1 LGLAKGLGFLFG
13 YHWWKD
19 FFSCVSRISWF
30 PFGSPMPTAPAKKEN
45 LFINL
50 ACNLAIPFL
59 VLSKLSGET
68 RLGPVWAL
76 VVALSFPLG
85 YFVHDFI
92 QRRQANFIA
101 ILGFAGV
108 LLTGGFALLHLN
120 SFWFAVKEA
129 AVPLAIGTVLLLSAG
144 SKRPLVRTF
153 IYNDQVIDTA
163 KVDEALDARA
173 ARPAFNRLMRQ
184 CTYLVAASF
193 LVSCVLNF
201 VLASWLLIAEPGS
214 EEFNGQIARMNVLSW
229 AVIIPPS
236 LGMMMFA
243 LWRLLG
249 GIKRITGLELDA
261 IFKTPEE
268 KTKK

>member
-1 LGLAKGLGFLFG
+1 M
-13 YHWWKD
+13 
-19 FFSCVSRISWF
+19 S
-30 PFGSPMPTAPAKKEN
+30 SPSAKKEN

-50 ACNLAIPFL
+50 ACNLVVPFL

-76 VVALSFPLG
+76 VLALAFPLG

-101 ILGFAGV
+101 ILGFLGV

-129 AVPLAIGTVLLLSAG
+129 AVPLAIGVVLLLSAG

-153 IYNDQVIDTA
+153 IYNDQVIDTE
-163 KVDEALDARA
+163 KVDEVLDARG
-173 ARPAFNRLMRQ
+173 ARPAFNQLMRR
-184 CTYLVAASF
+184 CTWLVAGSF
-193 LVSCVLNF
+193 LVSAVLNF
-201 VLASWLLIAEPGS
+201 GLASWLLIAPPGT

-229 AVIIPPS
+229 VVIIPPS
-236 LGMMMFA
+236 MGMMMFA
-243 LWRLLG
+243 LWRLLVG
-249 GIKRITGLELDA
+249 LKRITGLELDA
-261 IFKTPEE
+261 LFKAPPE
-268 KTKK
+268 KK

>member
-1 LGLAKGLGFLFG
+1 M
-13 YHWWKD
+13 
-19 FFSCVSRISWF
+19 SS
-30 PFGSPMPTAPAKKEN
+30 TPAKKEN
-45 LFINL
+45 LPLNL
-50 ACNLAIPFL
+50 ACNLFVPFL
-59 VLSKLSGET
+59 VLSNLSGET

-76 VVALSFPLG
+76 VVALAFPLG

-101 ILGFAGV
+101 ILGFIGV
-108 LLTGGFALLHLN
+108 LLTGGFALMQLN

-173 ARPAFNRLMRQ
+173 ARPAFNQLMRR
-184 CTYLVAASF
+184 CTWLVAASF
-193 LVSCVLNF
+193 LVSAVLNF
-201 VLASWLLIAEPGS
+201 VLAAWLLIAPPGT

-229 AVIIPPS
+229 VVIIPPS
-236 LGMMMFA
+236 MAMMMFA
-243 LWRLLG
+243 LWRLLS
-249 GIKRITGLELDA
+249 GIKRITGLELEA
-261 IFKTPEE
+261 LFKAPPE
-268 KTKK
+268 KK

>member
-1 LGLAKGLGFLFG
+1 
-13 YHWWKD
+13 
-19 FFSCVSRISWF
+19 
-30 PFGSPMPTAPAKKEN
+30 MPPPPAKKEN
-45 LFINL
+45 LLVNL
-50 ACNLAIPFL
+50 ACNLFIPFL

-85 YFVHDFI
+85 YFVHDYI

-101 ILGFAGV
+101 ILGFIGV

-129 AVPLAIGTVLLLSAG
+129 VVPLAIGAVLMLSAG

-163 KVDEALDARA
+163 KVDAVLDARGN
-173 ARPAFNRLMRQ
+173 RPAFNQLMRR
-184 CTYLVAASF
+184 CTWLVASSF
-193 LVSCVLNF
+193 LVSAILNF
-201 VLASWLLIAEPGS
+201 VLASWLLIAAPGT

-229 AVIIPPS
+229 VVIIPPS
-236 LGMMMFA
+236 MGMMMFA
-243 LWRLLG
+243 LWRLLS
-249 GIKRITGLELDA
+249 GIKRITGLGLDDL
-261 IFKTPEE
+261 FKAPPE
-268 KTKK
+268 KAPAAK

>member
-1 LGLAKGLGFLFG
+1 
-13 YHWWKD
+13 
-19 FFSCVSRISWF
+19 
-30 PFGSPMPTAPAKKEN
+30 MPPPPAKKEN
-45 LFINL
+45 LLINL
-50 ACNLAIPFL
+50 TCNLVIPFL
-59 VLSKLSGET
+59 ILSKLSGEA

-76 VVALSFPLG
+76 VAALAFPLG

-101 ILGFAGV
+101 ILGFVGV

-163 KVDEALDARA
+163 KVDAALEERQ
-173 ARPAFNRLMRQ
+173 ARPAFNRLMRR
-184 CTYLVAASF
+184 CTWLVSASF
-193 LVSCVLNF
+193 LVSAILNF
-201 VLASWLLIAEPGS
+201 VLASWILIGEPGT
-214 EEFNGQIARMNVLSW
+214 EDFNGQIARMNALSW

-236 LGMMMFA
+236 MGMMMFA
-243 LWRLLG
+243 LWRLLS
-249 GIKRITGLELDA
+249 GIKRITGLGLEELFHA
-261 IFKTPEE
+261 PPE
-268 KTKK
+268 KK